1 MPFQSPNFLTC
12 SGVPALPPPISVQ
25 ELPPVVLL
33 PKQKKKSHWGRWFF
47 LLIFLALIAIIVPFG
62 YRGYQTYEAVMRVK
76 TSAALAQ
83 ADLLSK
89 DFTGAQAAVA
99 DTETNLAQVTAA
111 MALFG
116 VWRDLPY
123 LQTQFKLLD
132 DTIAAATTA
141 VKGVK
146 DVIDVVASVQQA
158 MDVAGSAQG
167 LSTGIAPNRSFR
179 DLTPEEKR
187 VVLARFAE
195 LVPQLHQAREKFK
208 IAGDAWTR
216 IPQGE
221 LYAPIRD
228 QLAPFTRA
236 LPKLQVQIDEAV
248 SLLDVFLP
256 MAGYPT
262 AKNYLI
268 VLQNAD
274 EMRPTGGFLG
284 NVGTVNVD
292 AADVRSLAFQDV
304 YAIDNPVSSVW
315 KEVPPGPIKSNLDVP
330 AWFFRDSNWSPDFPQ
345 SAVRMMDFYDR
356 ELTMASATHTTPDGL
371 IAFEPG
377 FFTDLLTLTGPITID
392 GKEFNADNFF
402 TELEYDVEI
411 GFLNQGKPVAQRK
424 EVVAKLG
431 DAIIQKLMD
440 RPASKWGDLL
450 DLFINALDRKNILI
464 YMNDPAEQA
473 LLDMH
478 AWSGRTRPTVQ
489 DYLWVVDANLAALKT
504 DGVMDK
510 EIRYKVDM
518 TDPAGP
524 LATATLHYKN
534 TNHQITWRYSRYRDY
549 VRVYVPEGS
558 ELVTSTG
565 AMLNDITQTGHRVV
579 PGKTDIGH
587 DLGKTVFGA
596 FWAVEPGETRDL
608 TFTYRLPP
616 SVAATFANDKE
627 YQLLV
632 QKQPGTHARLTL
644 DLSFG
649 KNLVSAVPPETPKE
663 YGDQNYRTTATLE
676 NDRTFLIRL

>member
-1 MPFQSPNFLTC
+1 MALL
-12 SGVPALPPPISVQ
+12 VP
-25 ELPPVVLL
+25 
-33 PKQKKKSHWGRWFF
+33 
-47 LLIFLALIAIIVPFG
+47 LA

-76 TSAALAQ
+76 KSAALAQ
-83 ADLLSK
+83 ADLLAK

-99 DTETNLAQVTAA
+99 DTETNLSQVTEA
-111 MALFG
+111 MASFG
-116 VWRDLPY
+116 AWRDLPY

-132 DTIAAATTA
+132 DTVAAATTA

-158 MDVAGSAQG
+158 MDVAGSTQG

-208 IAGDAWTR
+208 IAADAWTR
-216 IPQGE
+216 IPQDE

-228 QLAPFTRA
+228 QLAPFTSA
-236 LPKLQVQIDEAV
+236 LPKLEVQIDEAV

-262 AKNYLI
+262 PKNYLVI
-268 VLQNAD
+268 LQNAD
-274 EMRPTGGFLG
+274 EMRPTGGFIG
-284 NVGTVNVD
+284 TAGTVSVD
-292 AADVRSLAFQDV
+292 AADIKHLEFKDV
-304 YAIDNPVSSVW
+304 YAIDNLVTAFW
-315 KEVPPGPIKSNLDVP
+315 KEVPPAPLKSNLNLI

-345 SAVRMMDFYDR
+345 SAVRMMDYYDR
-356 ELTMASATHTTPDGL
+356 EQTLAAVPHDPVDGVIALEPD
-371 IAFEPG
+371 
-377 FFTDLLTLTGPITID
+377 FFTNLLKLTGPITID
-392 GKEFNADNFF
+392 GKEFNADNFY

-411 GFLNQGKPVAQRK
+411 GFLSQGKPIEQRK
-424 EVVAKLG
+424 EIVAKLG
-431 DAIIQKLMD
+431 DEIIKRLMD
-440 RPASKWGDLL
+440 RPAAEWGNLL
-450 DLFINALDRKNILI
+450 DLFIASLSRKDILI
-464 YMNDPAEQA
+464 YANDPAEQA
-473 LLDMH
+473 LLDAH
-478 AWSGRTRPTVQ
+478 NWSGRTQPTVQ
-489 DYLWVVDANLAALKT
+489 DYLWVIDANLAALKT

-510 EIRYKVDM
+510 EIRYRVDL
-518 TDPAGP
+518 TDPSGP
-524 LATATLHYKN
+524 LATVTLHYKN
-534 TNHQITWRYSRYRDY
+534 TNRQITWRYSRYRDY

-565 AMLNDITQTGHRVV
+565 AMLNDIIQTGHRVV
-579 PGKTDIGH
+579 AGKVDIGH

-616 SVAATFANDKE
+616 SVADPFNNDKE

-632 QKQPGTHARLTL
+632 QKQPGTRARLTL

-649 KNLVSAVPPETPKE
+649 KNLKSAAPPEAPKE
-663 YGDQNYRTTATLE
+663 YGDQSYRVNATLE